1 MDTLNNKARYK
12 GYGNVVIPGIK
23 SILLVTGLT
32 LSISAVAQEKQAPA
46 WVVSGYLE
54 TYYSYDVNRP
64 VNNTKP
70 AFLYNHHRNNEV
82 NVNLGMV
89 KIGFS
94 NEHLH
99 SNIALGT
106 GTYMNANYTAEPGV
120 LKNIYEA
127 NAGVRLS
134 GKANLWLDA
143 GILPSHIG
151 WESAIGKDCP
161 TLTRSIAAENSPYFE
176 TGIKLGYSSPNEKW
190 QLSAFLLNGWQRIQR
205 IDGNTTPALGTQV
218 MYKPS
223 AKITLNSSSFIG
235 NDKPDSIKQMR
246 YFHDLYGNFQLSDR
260 WSLLAGF
267 DIGFE
272 QLAKG
277 SSKMNTWYTP
287 VLIAKYAPDKRL
299 SISARGE
306 YFSDKHG
313 VIINTG
319 TPGGMQTWGISANID
334 YRISEHAMWRIEARQ
349 LDNTDAIFQKHG
361 GNTGTSNLTFTTAL
375 AIGF

>member
-1 MDTLNNKARYK
+1 MDTLKNKAWYK
-12 GYGNVVIPGIK
+12 GYGNVGIPRMK
-23 SILLVTGLT
+23 SILLGAGLT
-32 LSISAVAQEKQAPA
+32 LSISAVAQEKQATT

-82 NVNLGMV
+82 NINLGMV

-94 NEHLH
+94 NEHLR
-99 SNIALGT
+99 SNIALGA
-106 GTYMNANYTAEPGV
+106 GTYMNANYTAEPGL

-127 NAGVRLS
+127 NVGVKLS

-190 QLSAFLLNGWQRIQR
+190 QFSAFLLNGWQRIQR
-205 IDGNTTPALGTQV
+205 VDGNTTPAFGTQLT
-218 MYKPS
+218 YKPT

-235 NDKPDSIKQMR
+235 NDKPDSIKQLR

-260 WSLLAGF
+260 WTLLAGF

-272 QLAKG
+272 QQAKG
-277 SSKMNTWYTP
+277 SSQMNTWYTP

-299 SISARGE
+299 SLSARGE

-313 VIINTG
+313 VIIATG
-319 TPGGMQTWGISANID
+319 TPGGMQTWGISANVD
-334 YRISEHAMWRIEARQ
+334 YRISEHAMWRIEARH
-349 LDNTDAIFQKHG
+349 LNNTDAIFQKHSD
-361 GNTGTSNLTFTTAL
+361 TGTSNLTFTTAF